1 MLTHS
6 MLVVVLPIEDP
17 VLGDDAGRR
26 VARAPRARSRLRPRA
41 RHPDGRP
48 LLWRHGRPTPSRPR
62 QLLFV
67 QLRRTHFLL
76 CTEYALLLEFFTS
89 KSFVI
94 QCSAPYRW
102 RDPAPSNPASRSPNQ
117 AVAMSSDGAPSFD
130 GQPRSSS
137 PRIPLAR
144 HLASR
149 PPAARLLWK
158 GRPSHPARSGS
169 LKSCQQ
175 RLPSPLPF
183 QIRLPFQ
190 FRCYKASKLPPRRSD
205 FG

>member
-1 MLTHS
+1 MLTHG

-94 QCSAPYRW
+94 QCSAPYRLMLYSELDKKYVHFDVLQVSV
-102 RDPAPSNPASRSPNQ
+102 RCITCLEPIAVSAHVHILHTLGRRTSMDFLSRH
-117 AVAMSSDGAPSFD
+117 G
-130 GQPRSSS
+130 
-137 PRIPLAR
+137 
-144 HLASR
+144 
-149 PPAARLLWK
+149 
-158 GRPSHPARSGS
+158 
-169 LKSCQQ
+169 
-175 RLPSPLPF
+175 
-183 QIRLPFQ
+183 
-190 FRCYKASKLPPRRSD
+190 
-205 FG
+205 